1 LRTARINRLK
11 GILMAPTVYDVT
23 TWTGASVSPYTDIGK
38 VINEIIADIKTTQ
51 TGQATRPGAV
61 IYIPPGHYDLLTR
74 VTVDISFLHI
84 KGSGHGFM
92 SEAIRD
98 ETNTASWF
106 ETQPGGSHVRVKNTD
121 GHNEAFLV
129 SRAGNPT
136 TVGRLN
142 SIVFQDFCVDGVT
155 DSKPYSPGN
164 SKIGISVQSD
174 TDSFRVQGMGF
185 TYLENALLVRGAD
198 AVNITNN
205 FIAEC
210 GNCIELTGA
219 SIVGKITNNYLI
231 SAWAGHSIFAENGEG
246 LLISGNSILWAGSI
260 YFRNVHRACIAGNK
274 FVSNFPG
281 MIVLDTSNDENLIS
295 GNQFRRVFGDGIS
308 TALDDYFGLVQ
319 IKGNGN
325 AVTSNHFSFS
335 VPPQNINPVGA
346 NPTIILVKGGDNNYL
361 ATNHIVSNVLSK
373 IVLDA
378 SSTTT
383 KLLYTAQ
390 SAQFQSYTTNYSFV
404 ATP

>member
-1 LRTARINRLK
+1 
-11 GILMAPTVYDVT
+11 MAPTVYDVT
-23 TWTGASVSPYTDIGK
+23 TWTGASVSPYTDIGR
-38 VINEIIADIKTTQ
+38 VINEIIADVKAAQ
-51 TGQATRPGAV
+51 TSQTTRPGAV

-74 VTVDISFLHI
+74 VTVDISFLQI

-98 ETNTASWF
+98 DSNTASWF
-106 ETQPGGSHVRVKNTD
+106 ETQPGSSHVRVKNTD
-121 GHNEAFLV
+121 GHTEAFLV

-142 SIVFQDFCVDGVT
+142 SIVFQDFCIDGVT

-164 SKIGISVQSD
+164 SKVGISVQSD
-174 TDSFRVQGMGF
+174 IDSFRVEGMGF
-185 TYLENALLVRGAD
+185 VYLEHALVVHGAD
-198 AVNITNN
+198 ACNITNN

-231 SAWAGHSIFAENGEG
+231 SAWAGYSIFAENGEG
-246 LLISGNSILWAGSI
+246 LLISGNSILWAAGI
-260 YFRNVHRACIAGNK
+260 HFKTVHRACITSNK

-281 MIVLDTSNDENLIS
+281 MIVFETGSDENLIAS
-295 GNQFRRVFGDGIS
+295 NQFRRVFGDGIS
-308 TALDDYFGLVQ
+308 TAHDDYYGMVQ
-319 IKGNGN
+319 INGNGN
-325 AVTSNHFSFS
+325 AVSANLFSFA
-335 VPPQNINPVGA
+335 VPPANINPVGA
-346 NPTIILVKGGDNNYL
+346 SPTIILVKGGDNNYV
-361 ATNHIVSNVLSK
+361 ATNQIVSNVGSK
-373 IVLDA
+373 VVLDA
-378 SSTTT
+378 STTNT

-390 SAQFQSYTTNYSFV
+390 SSQLQAYTTNYSFV